1 MLKIPRDL
9 GFCFEL
15 LTTDQNKTLDL
26 WKLEK
31 LPIWRKKKKKDMY
44 VSSEVMIALHKH
56 IAWKSGKEFQM
67 KEKHHLFSVT
77 VNTFLPLSLFKSL
90 DRSLKPSLLLQ
101 HYIAL
106 CTLVL

>member
-1 MLKIPRDL
+1 MSRDL

-15 LTTDQNKTLDL
+15 LTTDQNKILNP

-31 LPIWRKKKKKDMY
+31 LPIWTTKKGMCI
-44 VSSEVMIALHKH
+44 SSAVMIALHKH

-67 KEKHHLFSVT
+67 EEKHHLFSVT
-77 VNTFLPLSLFKSL
+77 VNTFLSLSLFKSL
-90 DRSLKPSLLLQ
+90 NSTPKLSLLLQ